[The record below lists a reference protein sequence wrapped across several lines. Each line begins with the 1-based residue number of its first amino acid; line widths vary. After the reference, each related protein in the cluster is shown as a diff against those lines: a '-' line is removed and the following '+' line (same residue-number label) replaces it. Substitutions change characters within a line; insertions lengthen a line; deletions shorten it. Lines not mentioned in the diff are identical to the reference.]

1 MRLIKFLILAFGLFI
16 ILTLAFQAQ
25 AQTQKKSVEGINV
38 NRIIDSV
45 TLKAKA
51 IGLNSSQ
58 IGWDSIRSKMYE
70 KAEFAKSVNEMKKS
84 FEYLL
89 TALKDEHGQF
99 SDPATKTRIA
109 AYPQVAEES
118 LLADQ
123 PAFHFELLKHN
134 IRYIRVI
141 APASGG
147 DLQKQAQQL
156 RDAVDSLMHGKDS
169 LQWIVDLRYCGGG
182 DMKTLFAGLAPL
194 LDEGLVASTLDNKNK
209 IRDMYTVHNGNFYVN
224 QVRVGKFSLHKTDLR
239 NAKVAVLTSRYTSG
253 AAEVFSI
260 GLKGKKHTKF
270 FGEPTA
276 GQIFG
281 ATTVDVAKIL
291 TMQLSSTIYVNKK
304 GIEYR
309 HPLTP
314 DTHIDFTM
322 PADVKHDKAIEEASL
337 WLTASHVTEP
347 ATKVASN

>member
-1 MRLIKFLILAFGLFI
+1 MRLMKILILVIGLFI
-16 ILTLAFQAQ
+16 ILTLAVQAQ
-25 AQTQKKSVEGINV
+25 AQTKTKATAGINV
-38 NRIIDSV
+38 NSIIDSV

-51 IGLNSSQ
+51 IGFNASL

-70 KAEFAKSVNEMKKS
+70 KAEFATSVNDMKKS

-99 SDPATKTRIA
+99 LDITKTRIA

-118 LLADQ
+118 KLADE

-141 APASGG
+141 APSSGG

-169 LQWIVDLRYCGGG
+169 LQWIVDLRYCAGG

-194 LDEGLVASTLDNKNK
+194 LDEGLVASTIDNKNK
-209 IRDMYTVHNGNFYVN
+209 IIDMYTVHNGNFYMN

-239 NAKVAVLTSRYTSG
+239 NARVAVLTSRYTSG

-281 ATTVDVAKIL
+281 TTTVDVAKIL

-314 DTHIDFTM
+314 DTHVDFAM
-322 PADVKHDKAIEEASL
+322 PTDVKHDKAIAEASL
-337 WLTASHVTEP
+337 WLTASHVTDP
-347 ATKVASN
+347 VTKVASN